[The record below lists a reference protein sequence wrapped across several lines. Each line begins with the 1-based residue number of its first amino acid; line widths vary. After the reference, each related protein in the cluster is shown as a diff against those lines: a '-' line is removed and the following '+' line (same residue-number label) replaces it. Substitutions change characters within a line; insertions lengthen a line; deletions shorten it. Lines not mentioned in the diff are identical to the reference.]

1 MTTEQGEEGETPV
14 RLRGREVSF
23 AITEEQAARMQEIAR
38 RILREPFTKR
48 PWSELAFYFVSGGL
62 AVIGLAFVGV
72 TMVTGVVLAI
82 TFFGLAVLALSIRS
96 ARGIGGLNR
105 GLARSFLGEQV
116 EDPEPFAGRPGFLG
130 WLQSSLRDRVGWRA
144 VGYLALKVP
153 WTILGFY
160 VAFSLWWDAFICLT
174 HPFLTRGSDNL
185 PFFGLVANLFPPLSN
200 NFGGFTHGVA
210 LLVLGAVFL
219 FAAPWVMRAFVNV
232 DRLLVRGL
240 LGPDPTAARVRSLE
254 QARTRTVD
262 ASAATLRRI
271 ERDLH
276 DGTQAQLVAL
286 AMRLGMAKE
295 KLEGADDVDLDR
307 VRELVDEAHRG
318 AKEAIAELRDIA
330 RGIHPPA
337 LDIGLEGALAT
348 LAARSAVPTDLS
360 MDLRTRP
367 TPAIEAIAYFCVA
380 ELLANV
386 AQHAQ
391 ASRASVS
398 CAQQGTWL
406 RLVVRDD
413 GRGGAQLTTLGSTS
427 SGLAGLTD
435 RVRAVDG
442 RLNLVSPPGGP
453 TVVTVDL
460 PLSP

>member
-1 MTTEQGEEGETPV
+1 MTTEQAEESETPV
-14 RLRGREVSF
+14 RLGGREVSF

-185 PFFGLVANLFPPLSN
+185 PFFGLVANLFPTLSN
-200 NFGGFTHGVA
+200 NFGGFPHGVA

-219 FAAPWVMRAFVNV
+219 FAAPWVMRGFVNV
-232 DRLLVRGL
+232 DRLLIRSL
-240 LGPDPTAARVRSLE
+240 LGPDPMATRVRSLE
-254 QARTRTVD
+254 QARTQTVD

-295 KLEGADDVDLDR
+295 KLEDTDDVDLDR
-307 VRELVDEAHRG
+307 VRDLVDEAHRG

-413 GRGGAQLTTLGSTS
+413 GRGGALLTTLGSTS

-435 RVRAVDG
+435 RVHAVDG